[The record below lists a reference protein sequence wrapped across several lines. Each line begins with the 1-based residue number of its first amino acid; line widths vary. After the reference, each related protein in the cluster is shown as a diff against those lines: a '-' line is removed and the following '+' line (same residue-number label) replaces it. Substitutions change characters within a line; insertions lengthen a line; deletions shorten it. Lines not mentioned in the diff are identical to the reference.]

1 MQKSDTVDQ
10 IGWKANSK
18 TGIVAAGG
26 AEAVAAGIG
35 ILEQGGNAADSAAA
49 TLFTLMICDHGYCSV
64 GGEVPVMIYDAN
76 TQEVKVLSG
85 MGSAPLSK
93 PAIEWYMQN
102 GIPEEGDIKVAPV
115 PSVVDCCLT
124 LLKIYGTKSFSEI
137 IVPALALLDAGSAS
151 WHPRLAATFRKMM
164 IMEQSTMGTREEKIQ
179 SACDMFYGRGS
190 IPSDIADNLE
200 AFYIE
205 RGGFLRKADLAAHVT
220 RIEDPITVD
229 YHGYTVCKCG
239 PWTQGPYLCQTLR
252 LLEGFDLKAMGHISS
267 SYIHT
272 IVEAIKLAMADRDE
286 YYGDPNFVEVPL
298 QALLSDEYTKIRQ
311 PLIDLHTASQEVRP
325 GDPYG
330 MKSIKE
336 GGVFRPGVG
345 GTTTCIT
352 ADRWGNVVAA
362 TPSAN
367 VFPGRHEGGLAG
379 VTFGNRLR
387 SFNTTPGHPN
397 CIAPGKRPRITLTPT
412 IVLKDSKP
420 VLALSVEGGDV
431 QDQVTL
437 KLLLD
442 FIEFNIFPEQAVI
455 GPRFAT
461 IHHQDSFN
469 PNPNRQQAFGQAGS
483 LIINESISAKV
494 REELALLGHHL
505 ELRGVGSPVI
515 GSPVMLYINQQNG
528 ELHAAGDPVAN
539 RHVAGLEDE

>member
-1 MQKSDTVDQ
+1 
-10 IGWKANSK
+10 
-18 TGIVAAGG
+18 
-26 AEAVAAGIG
+26 
-35 ILEQGGNAADSAAA
+35 L
-49 TLFTLMICDHGYCSV
+49 
-64 GGEVPVMIYDAN
+64 
-76 TQEVKVLSG
+76 
-85 MGSAPLSK
+85 
-93 PAIEWYMQN
+93 
-102 GIPEEGDIKVAPV
+102 
-115 PSVVDCCLT
+115 
-124 LLKIYGTKSFSEI
+124 
-137 IVPALALLDAGSAS
+137 
-151 WHPRLAATFRKMM
+151 
-164 IMEQSTMGTREEKIQ
+164 
-179 SACDMFYGRGS
+179 FYGRGS

-252 LLEGFDLKAMGHISS
+252 LLEGFDLKGMGYLSS
-267 SYIHT
+267 NYIHT
-272 IVEAIKLAMADRDE
+272 LVEAIKLAMADRDE
-286 YYGDPNFVEVPL
+286 YYGDPDFVEVPL
-298 QALLSDEYTKIRQ
+298 QALLSDEYTKIRR
-311 PLIDLHTASQEVRP
+311 PLIDLHSASQDARP
-325 GDPYG
+325 GDPYA
-330 MKSIKE
+330 MKPLKE
-336 GGVFRPGVG
+336 GGVLRPVIG

-352 ADRWGNVVAA
+352 ADRWGNVVTA

-412 IVLKDSKP
+412 IVLKDLKP
-420 VLALSVEGGDV
+420 VLVLSVEGGDV

-442 FIEFNIFPEQAVI
+442 FIEFNILPEQAVI

-461 IHHQDSFN
+461 THHQDSFN
-469 PNPNRQQAFGQAGS
+469 PNPNRQETFIQAGS
-483 LIINESISAKV
+483 LIINEPIDVNV
-494 REELALLGHHL
+494 REELALLGHQL
-505 ELRGVGSPVI
+505 ELRGVGAHTI
-515 GSPVMLYINQQNG
+515 GSPIMLYIDQEKG

-539 RHVAGLEDE
+539 RHVAGVEDE